1 MFAVDLLLYLAD
13 MKKAY
18 AHVSIA
24 VSLCAALPA
33 MAENNSPDALFAA
46 GESAYER
53 MDDERAVHFFRAAAL
68 AGHTEALYRLS
79 VCYEYGFGVERN
91 EKLAAKLC
99 RFAVIAGS
107 IGARLARNEPVLEC
121 YVKGKIAYHTRKY
134 EEAVTLYRLSANV
147 GYAAAQY
154 ELGCC
159 YNLGMGVPQ
168 NKQEAFLWLR
178 RAAEGGYR
186 PAQTDVALFYAAG
199 IGTAQDD
206 AVALYWFRQ
215 AAEQGDACA
224 QYNLGVMLLRGLG
237 TVPNKEEALL
247 WLRRA
252 AEQGY
257 FQAESLLR
265 RVR

>member
-1 MFAVDLLLYLAD
+1 M
-13 MKKAY
+13 
-18 AHVSIA
+18 
-24 VSLCAALPA
+24 
-33 MAENNSPDALFAA
+33 
-46 GESAYER
+46 
-53 MDDERAVHFFRAAAL
+53 
-68 AGHTEALYRLS
+68 
-79 VCYEYGFGVERN
+79 
-91 EKLAAKLC
+91 
-99 RFAVIAGS
+99 
-107 IGARLARNEPVLEC
+107 
-121 YVKGKIAYHTRKY
+121 
-134 EEAVTLYRLSANV
+134 
-147 GYAAAQY
+147 
-154 ELGCC
+154 
-159 YNLGMGVPQ
+159 
-168 NKQEAFLWLR
+168 WLR

-206 AVALYWFRQ
+206 VVALYWFRQ

-224 QYNLGVMLLRGLG
+224 QYNLGVMLLCGLG